1 MKKTKLSSASDVITR
16 KRQQGTTEHYM
27 ILDEKDQLPIGG
39 IPHSHLYDIAHV
51 TEKYTDQEVE
61 YLPCPNGISFVL
73 GNFSTLFRNK
83 DSQTIVF
90 TPGSGTYTLPAG
102 QWIIQYELIG
112 GGGGGTGGG
121 GGGSGWVT
129 GALLSGGCTTISYT
143 VGAKGL
149 GAISSLGYL
158 DANGNLITNAAD
170 GGNTTL
176 NVAGTIISSTGGK
189 KGGNGFFAS
198 AGGSITVI
206 SSEGGDGAYGGG
218 GSGNYGFSPFF
229 PSASSSPGAGGV
241 SSINTFFDGEPGNFS
256 PQDSLGDYGGDAN
269 GGNGGGGGGIGGSS
283 GIISSSSTFWL
294 LFTEVNRILFS
305 GGGGGG
311 GPGGGNGGGVQD
323 GFTAASF
330 SGKNA
335 TQYGAGGGG
344 ATGVPQSFQ
353 DYNLVKGGDGGD
365 GHLKLTITRQ

>member
-16 KRQQGTTEHYM
+16 KRQQGITEHYI

-39 IPHSHLYDIAHV
+39 IPHSHLYDIGHV
-51 TEKYTDQEVE
+51 VEKYTDESIE
-61 YLPCPNGISFVL
+61 YLPCANGVSFVL

-121 GGGSGWVT
+121 GGGSGLVS
-129 GALLSGGCTTISYT
+129 GALLSGGCTQISYT

-149 GAISSLGYL
+149 GA
-158 DANGNLITNAAD
+158 TNVNTATD
-170 GGNTTL
+170 GGNTIL
-176 NVAGTIISSTGGK
+176 NISGTIISSTGGK
-189 KGGNGFFAS
+189 KGGSVLSSGT
-198 AGGSITVI
+198 GGSFSIV
-206 SSEGGDGAYGGG
+206 SPEGGDGSYGGG
-218 GSGNYGFSPFF
+218 GQGNFGANPLFPFF
-229 PSASSSPGAGGV
+229 TSSPGAGGI
-241 SSINTFFDGEPGNFS
+241 SSINTSFNGQPGNTS
-256 PQDSLGDYGGDAN
+256 PQDSIGNYSGNAN
-269 GGNGGGGGGIGGSS
+269 GGAGGGGGGIGGIST
-283 GIISSSSTFWL
+283 IITSSSTYWL
-294 LFTEVNRILFS
+294 LFTEVNNILIS
-305 GGGGGG
+305 GAGGGG
-311 GPGGGNGGGVQD
+311 GPGGGDGGGVQG
-323 GFTAASF
+323 GFTVTSF

-344 ATGVPQSFQ
+344 MASLPNTFQ
-353 DYNLVKGGDGGD
+353 DFNLVKGGDGGD